1 MIRHCKTAFLLA
13 FFAFFVANAYIG
25 EALPTRHDR
34 FTVDQ
39 PDGSKVTVNLPD
51 TGRSWST
58 ITVELPFAD
67 GKQTIAIEG
76 TNDISPMFNWF
87 RIL

>member
-1 MIRHCKTAFLLA
+1 MELRVRTYLA
-13 FFAFFVANAYIG
+13 TSV
-25 EALPTRHDR
+25 D
-34 FTVDQ
+34 FTVN
-39 PDGSKVTVNLPD
+39 GSKVTVNLPD
-51 TGRSWST
+51 TRRSWST